1 MSGRL
6 TLILAISSCMAA
18 SAVVQAQDY
27 QQTPVQVSGDKVRAN
42 GKVYFSHVVRERQT
56 LYSIAMAYGVTVDE
70 ICEANP
76 GLNLKAEGP
85 KKNQILLVPVSSAAD
100 ASKSEAV
107 TDISREGFPD
117 VPENADA
124 GKDTAVQEDRPSE
137 QTTADGGPEE
147 EEYFIHAVRW
157 YEDINDISRKYGI
170 SVERIREFNGL
181 SGNKLKRR
189 MKLKIPRQEKPLA
202 GVSVDETAD
211 AGEQVAAADTVAQG
225 GNWIE
230 GIKSLFTPRVKKNPV
245 SVSLLMPLTSGSMP
259 NSSGMDFYCGFLMAV
274 KDLADDGIGTELN
287 VFDVGSGS
295 VQITPDAIRQ
305 SDMLIG
311 PVKSSDIQKV
321 LDLNDSGTPVIS
333 PLDPKA
339 CSIAMSHANFIQA
352 PSSSDVQYEDLVK
365 WIKSDLRA
373 GDRVLVV
380 SEKDASSGEIVRTV
394 NSLLEENAV
403 PYTTISYSI
412 LEGRGIVNTM
422 AERMGTSGTT
432 RAIIASDS
440 EAFVYDVVRNLG
452 LLVYMKHDVVLYG
465 AAKIRSFSTIE
476 VETLHT
482 LNTHL
487 SMSYNIDYGDPRV
500 HSFLLEYRSLY
511 GTEPTQFSFQG
522 YDIASYFIRN
532 CHENGSRWLMDLSSA
547 KEECMLQADFV
558 FAEEGDGCGLV
569 NQGIRR
575 SVYRPDFS
583 IENVR

>member
-56 LYSIAMAYGVTVDE
+56 LYSIARAYGVTVDE
-70 ICEANP
+70 ICDANP
-76 GLNLKAEGP
+76 GLNLKADGP
-85 KKNQILLVPVSSAAD
+85 KKNQILLVPVSSAAE
-100 ASKSEAV
+100 ASGTEAA
-107 TDISREGFPD
+107 TDILQDGFQD
-117 VPENADA
+117 VPEKADA
-124 GKDTAVQEDRPSE
+124 GKDTATLEDRPSE
-137 QTTADGGPEE
+137 RTEDGGPDE

-181 SGNKLKRR
+181 TGNKLKRR

-202 GVSVDETAD
+202 GVSADETAD

-230 GIKSLFTPRVKKNPV
+230 GIKSLFIPRVKKNPV
-245 SVSLLMPLTSGSMP
+245 SVSLLMPLTSGSRP

-295 VQITPDAIRQ
+295 VQITPEAIRQ

-339 CSIAMSHANFIQA
+339 CSMAMSHANFIQA

-365 WIKSDLRA
+365 WIRSDLRA

-394 NSLLEENAV
+394 HSLLEENAV
-403 PYTTISYSI
+403 PYTTVSYSI

-422 AERMGTSGTT
+422 ADKMGTSGTT

-487 SMSYNIDYGDPRV
+487 SMSYNIDYNDPRV

-547 KEECMLQADFV
+547 KEECMLQADFI